1 MSALAKSVA
10 LLLALLGYAMLWQRR
25 KMPVCFFPIT
35 AVSGAAVAVYVTGM
49 CGSLQ
54 IGWYLVILLGMV
66 LLLRFFSLEGLK
78 RVCFDRSIL
87 FCIAAGV
94 IMFAATRGQM
104 LYHWDDG
111 SHWYRMCKA
120 LYFDGH
126 YPTTPDILFYDYVP
140 GTATWVYIVLQA
152 VGFSIPNCLFAQNC
166 ICIAAISALFCLTDR
181 VEDKRKKVIASLI
194 VVGTGL
200 VQCTYACGVYTLLV
214 DLPLGLVTAAAMI
227 MVLDW
232 GNRKGSTL
240 PVMLVLAFLA
250 IVKNSALFFLAAVCL
265 MAAVTHRFSLRR
277 ACAWLG
283 LPLLAWG
290 AYALRGAVVYGG
302 KATPQAISA
311 DRYAA
316 LWNQKSA
323 DLIGRIARGILRII
337 FGGKTGVSV
346 ATYFCLAVL
355 LIVAVSFIIEEE
367 RDAAAR
373 MFHSLAACAVLLLA
387 YAGALFM
394 TFSFSMS
401 SREAEVLNGID
412 RYYGSAVILL
422 IGVTMYL
429 GVGEAVR
436 LRRAGTYLLSM
447 FLMIAYM
454 MPGLMPRAYVVNR
467 LAYTRDESLKT
478 DLWWA
483 IERIVPE
490 NRSYSEE
497 SYLVLWNQ
505 ADFMDGE
512 NNQGRLDFAIGAWLR
527 ADHISVVSK
536 DELAALSEDELARFR
551 EFDHVIFLSDMND
564 EKDLLEPYLDI
575 DDYGIG
581 FRSL

>member
-1 MSALAKSVA
+1 MSVMVKSVA

-66 LLLRFFSLEGLK
+66 LLLRFFSLEGL
-78 RVCFDRSIL
+78 RRICLNGSIL
-87 FCIAAGV
+87 FCISAGV

-166 ICIAAISALFCLTDR
+166 ICIAAISSLFCLTDR
-181 VEDKRKKVIASLI
+181 VEDKRKKVIISLMI
-194 VVGTGL
+194 VGTGL
-200 VQCTYACGVYTLLV
+200 VQCTYAYGVYTLLV
-214 DLPLGLVTAAAMI
+214 DLPLGLVAAAAMI

-232 GNRKGSTL
+232 GDKKESTL
-240 PVMLVLAFLA
+240 PVVLVLTFLA
-250 IVKNSALFFLAAVCL
+250 IVKNSALFFIAAVCL
-265 MAAVTHRFSLRR
+265 AAVMMRRFPLRR
-277 ACAWLG
+277 AGAWLG
-283 LPLLAWG
+283 MPLLAWG
-290 AYALRGAVVYGG
+290 AYALRNAVVYGG
-302 KATPQAISA
+302 KSTPQAISVQ
-311 DRYAA
+311 RYAT
-316 LWNQKSA
+316 LWNEKSA
-323 DLIGRIARGILRII
+323 GLIGQIARNVLHEI
-337 FGGKTGVSV
+337 FGGRTNGSF
-346 ATYFCLAVL
+346 AMYACLGAL
-355 LIVAVSFIIEEE
+355 LLTAVSFAVEGE
-367 RDAAAR
+367 RGAAAR
-373 MFHSLAACAVLLLA
+373 LGRALAACVCLLLA
-387 YAGALFM
+387 YAGALFL
-394 TFSFSMS
+394 TYSFSMNP
-401 SREAEVLNGID
+401 REAEVLNSID
-412 RYYGSAVILL
+412 RYYGTAVVLI
-422 IGVTMYL
+422 IGVTIYL
-429 GVGEAVR
+429 GVREAVR
-436 LRRAGTYLLSM
+436 LRHGGAYLLST
-447 FLMIAYM
+447 FLLIVYLL
-454 MPGLMPRAYVVNR
+454 PGHVPKAYVFNR
-467 LAYTRDESLKT
+467 KEYTQYEILKT
-478 DLWWA
+478 DLWLAMEW
-483 IERIVPE
+483 IVPQNVE
-490 NRSYSEE
+490 YSEDR
-497 SYLVLWNQ
+497 YLVFFNE
-505 ADFMDGE
+505 ADFLDGE

-527 ADHISVVSK
+527 ADHIRVISK

>member
-1 MSALAKSVA
+1 MSVMVKSVA

-25 KMPVCFFPIT
+25 KLPVCFFPIT
-35 AVSGAAVAVYVTGM
+35 AVSGAAVAVYVTGI

-66 LLLRFFSLEGLK
+66 LLLRFFSLEGL
-78 RVCFDRSIL
+78 RRICLNGSIL

-111 SHWYRMCKA
+111 SHWYRVCKA

-152 VGFSIPNCLFAQNC
+152 VGFSIPNCMFAQNC

-181 VEDKRKKVIASLI
+181 VEDRRKKGIIALT

-200 VQCTYACGVYTLLV
+200 VQCTFACGVYTLLV
-214 DLPLGLVTAAAMI
+214 DLPLGLVAAAAMI

-232 GNRKGSTL
+232 GDGKDSTL

-265 MAAVTHRFSLRR
+265 VAAATHRFSLRR
-277 ACAWLG
+277 AGAWLG
-283 LPLLAWG
+283 IPMIAWG

-316 LWNQKSA
+316 LWNEKSA
-323 DLIGRIARGILRII
+323 ELIGRIAQGIGRMV

-346 ATYFCLAVL
+346 ATYFCLALL
-355 LIVAVSFIIEEE
+355 LIVAVSLIIEEE

-373 MFHSLAACAVLLLA
+373 VFRALAVCVVLLLA
-387 YAGALFM
+387 YAGALFL

-401 SREAEVLNGID
+401 SREAAVLNGID

-429 GVGEAVR
+429 GVSEATR
-436 LRRAGTYLLSM
+436 LQHAGTYLLSM
-447 FLMIAYM
+447 FLLVAYV
-454 MPGLMPRAYVVNR
+454 MPGLMPRAYAVNR
-467 LAYTRDESLKT
+467 LAYTRYESLKT

-490 NRSYSEE
+490 NRFYSEE
-497 SYLVLWNQ
+497 SYLVLWDQ

-512 NNQGRLDFAIGAWLR
+512 DNHGRLDFAIGAWLR
-527 ADHISVVSK
+527 ADHIRVISK
-536 DELAALSEDELARFR
+536 DELVALSEDELARFR